1 MSTPAPEHRLSV
13 FVVEDSEVLR
23 KRLDEWLTANPR
35 VTMVGGAREASTA
48 IAEIQRLSPD
58 VVILD
63 VALARNTSGFD
74 VLRAIAN
81 GTHPHPTVLVFTNHG
96 TAPYRDAALRLGA
109 AQFYDKNNDFMRMMQ
124 EVARLAEFRGTRNG
138 SEG

>member
-1 MSTPAPEHRLSV
+1 MSTPAPERHLRVLL
-13 FVVEDSEVLR
+13 VEDSEVLR

-35 VTMVGGAREASTA
+35 VTVVGGAREASTA
-48 IAEIQRLSPD
+48 IAEVRRLSPD

-74 VLRAIAN
+74 VLRAIAD
-81 GTHPHPTVLVFTNHG
+81 GGRPHPTVLVFTNHA

-109 AQFYDKNNDFMRMMQ
+109 TQFFDKNVDFMRMMQ
-124 EVARLAEFRGTRNG
+124 EVARLAEFRGVRNG